1 MKIFVDSGIVK
12 TCDDL
17 DLNVLHS
24 SDEQRPKVGFGQTMW
39 QCFLQTR
46 VSYQHKPQNQPK

>member
-1 MKIFVDSGIVK
+1 VK
-12 TCDDL
+12 TCDEL

-39 QCFLQTR
+39 QYSLQTR
-46 VSYQHKPQNQPK
+46 VSYQHKPQNQPE